1 MTDKPLLRQTATVNP
16 EGEST
21 NGSPAIHAHTKTV
34 AEYFAGIGLVRL
46 GLEQAGWRVDF
57 ANDFDPQKHEMY
69 TAYFDEA
76 PGHYVVEDVFKLDV
90 ERIPCTL
97 LATSSFPCIDL
108 SLAGNLNG
116 MVNGKHSSAIW
127 GFLRILKQQGERRPP
142 LVLLENV
149 PGWLTSNKGQD
160 FRVAIEALNRLGYTC
175 DVFNLDALRFTPQSR
190 LRIFVIGV
198 QNDRPNRCFGEF
210 FDRPHSLAS
219 AQLKKAVDANQDL
232 AWHFLK
238 IPSPPP
244 LKDDG
249 LASIIEAVDVTDS
262 RWWSEEEVR
271 RHLAMMAP
279 LHLQRVQELAPQP
292 HFSYRTV
299 YRRRRQSV
307 QRAEVREGDTAGCL
321 RTARGGSS
329 RQIVLAVGCSY
340 IRMRHMT
347 PREYAR
353 LQGVPD
359 EYPIPT
365 NVIQALTGFGDAV
378 CVPAIKWIGVNV
390 LNPLAAM
397 LSNRVDQVAF
407 PNGE

>member
-1 MTDKPLLRQTATVNP
+1 MTDTPLERLSISYRQ
-16 EGEST
+16 EGDLT
-21 NGSPAIHAHTKTV
+21 IGSPSVQMQTRTV

-69 TAYFDEA
+69 AAHFNTTSD
-76 PGHYVVEDVFKLDV
+76 HYIVEDVFKIDA
-90 ERIPCTL
+90 EKIPSTL

-116 MVNGKHSSAIW
+116 VVNGKHSSAIW
-127 GFLRILKQQGERRPP
+127 GFLRVLKQQKEQRPP
-142 LVLLENV
+142 IVMLENV

-160 FRVAIEALNRLGYTC
+160 FRITIEELNSLGYAC

-190 LRIFVIGV
+190 LRIFVIGI
-198 QNDRPNRCFGEF
+198 QIGRPNRRFGEF
-210 FDRPHSLAS
+210 LDRPVSLAN
-219 AQLKKAVDANQDL
+219 AQLKKAVNDHQDL

-244 LKDDG
+244 VNVGG
-249 LASIIEAVDVTDS
+249 LASIVEELDGKDS
-262 RWWSEEEVR
+262 RWWSEAEVQ
-271 RHLAMMAP
+271 RHLEMMASS
-279 LHLQRVQELAPQP
+279 HLKRVQELKAKPE
-292 HFSYRTV
+292 FNYRTV
-299 YRRRRQSV
+299 YRRRRQGV

-329 RQIVLAVGCSY
+329 RQIIIMAGHGQ

-359 EYPIPT
+359 TYPIPE

-378 CVPAIKWIGVNV
+378 CVPAIKWIGDEV
-390 LNPLAAM
+390 LNPLANDYLRRMNELA
-397 LSNRVDQVAF
+397 LTD
-407 PNGE
+407 

>member
-1 MTDKPLLRQTATVNP
+1 MGYTLMANTLLYNQDSNLYHDPALMETP
-16 EGEST
+16 E
-21 NGSPAIHAHTKTV
+21 NTV

-46 GLEQAGWRVDF
+46 GLEQAGWRVEF
-57 ANDFDPQKHEMY
+57 ANDFDPQKQEMY

-76 PGHYVVEDVFKLDV
+76 PSHYLVEDVFKLDAKAMP
-90 ERIPCTL
+90 RTL

-116 MVNGKHSSAIW
+116 VVNGKHSSAIW
-127 GFLRILKQQGERRPP
+127 GFLRILKQQGEHRPP
-142 LVLLENV
+142 IIMLENV

-160 FRVAIEALNRLGYTC
+160 FRITIEALNQLGYAC

-190 LRIFVIGV
+190 LRIFVIGMQV
-198 QNDRPNRCFGEF
+198 DQPNRYFGEF
-210 FDRPHSLAS
+210 LNRPRSLVNV
-219 AQLKKAVDANQDL
+219 QLKKAVDANQDL
-232 AWHFLK
+232 AWHFLE
-238 IPSPPP
+238 IPAPPP
-244 LKDDG
+244 KKVDG
-249 LASIIEAVDVTDS
+249 LASIIEAMTNDDS
-262 RWWSEEEVR
+262 RWWSQEEAE

-279 LHLQRVQELAPQP
+279 THLKRVQELATQP
-292 HFSYRTV
+292 HYSYRTV
-299 YRRRRQSV
+299 YRRRRQGF

-329 RQIVLAVGCSY
+329 RQIVVMAGHDQ

-359 EYPIPT
+359 SYPVPE

-390 LNPLAAM
+390 LNPLA
-397 LSNRVDQVAF
+397 LVHSKRV
-407 PNGE
+407 G

>member
-1 MTDKPLLRQTATVNP
+1 MTDTPLLRQSNTHSQ
-16 EGEST
+16 EGEPN
-21 NGSPAIHAHTKTV
+21 NGSPSTQAQTKTV

-46 GLEQAGWRVDF
+46 GLEQAGWQVEF
-57 ANDFDPQKHEMY
+57 ANDFDPQKQEMY
-69 TAYFDEA
+69 AAYFNEA
-76 PGHYVVEDVFKLDV
+76 PGHYIVEDVFKLDT
-90 ERIPCTL
+90 ETIPRTL

-127 GFLRILKQQGERRPP
+127 GFLRVLKQQGEHRPP
-142 LVLLENV
+142 IIMLENV

-160 FRVAIEALNRLGYTC
+160 FRITIEALNELGYAC

-190 LRIFVIGV
+190 LRIFVVGMQV
-198 QNDRPNRCFGEF
+198 DKPNRRFGEF
-210 FDRPHSLAS
+210 LDRPPSLAS

-232 AWHFLK
+232 VWHFLK
-238 IPSPPP
+238 IPTPPP
-244 LKDDG
+244 AKVDG
-249 LASIIEAVDVTDS
+249 LASIIEELEEGDE

-279 LHLQRVQELAPQP
+279 SHLKRVQELAAQPQY
-292 HFSYRTV
+292 SYRTV
-299 YRRRRQSV
+299 YRRRRQGA

-329 RQIVLAVGCSY
+329 RQIVVMAGHGH

-359 EYPIPT
+359 AYPVPK

-390 LNPLAAM
+390 LNPLASIF
-397 LSNRVDQVAF
+397 SNRVD
-407 PNGE
+407 